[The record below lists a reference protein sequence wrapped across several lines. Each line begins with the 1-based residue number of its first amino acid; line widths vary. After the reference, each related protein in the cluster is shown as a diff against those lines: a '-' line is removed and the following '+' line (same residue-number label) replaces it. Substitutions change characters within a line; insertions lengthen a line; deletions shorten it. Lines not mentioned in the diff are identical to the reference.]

1 MIVGA
6 TAIVFVSSSMEEEV
20 DPEAA
25 RVENASEDETGKKP
39 QAVTVPVKDPEAL
52 KLMEWNWGEAVS
64 AEKCNKFFRIW
75 GYLEEA
81 GLTKTD
87 SEGNMGSKLSWVCFY
102 QVTTILLFNSSA
114 TTMSVFTVSDVTFG
128 QMIPMDIGDPFVM
141 DPWLQ
146 RLVLNTQLVDHKVDP
161 ENPPAEVKTI
171 GGRTLKITRANDTGK
186 NRNHMK

>member
-6 TAIVFVSSSMEEEV
+6 TAIVFVSSTMEEEV

-25 RVENASEDETGKKP
+25 RVENTSEDETGKKP

-87 SEGNMGSKLSWVCFY
+87 SEGKMGSKLSWVCFH
-102 QVTTILLFNSSA
+102 QVFCFLIL
-114 TTMSVFTVSDVTFG
+114 
-128 QMIPMDIGDPFVM
+128 QQ
-141 DPWLQ
+141 Q
-146 RLVLNTQLVDHKVDP
+146 RCLCSL
-161 ENPPAEVKTI
+161 
-171 GGRTLKITRANDTGK
+171 
-186 NRNHMK
+186 